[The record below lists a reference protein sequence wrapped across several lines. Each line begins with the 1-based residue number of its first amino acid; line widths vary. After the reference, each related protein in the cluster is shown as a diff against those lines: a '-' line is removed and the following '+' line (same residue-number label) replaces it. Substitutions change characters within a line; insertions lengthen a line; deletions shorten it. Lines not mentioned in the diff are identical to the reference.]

1 MEIPDLVFR
10 VLVNDRAVGN
20 LTIPKGGAWKT
31 SSLTIPV
38 ENLAAGENK
47 IRVENATPL
56 WYDPEEESDPKGR
69 FGWIQVDFYRLE
81 VMKDPVGFIFVVE

>member
-10 VLVNDRAVGN
+10 VRVNGGTVGY
-20 LTIPKGGAWKT
+20 LTIPKDGVWKT

-38 ENLAAGENK
+38 ENLVAGENK
-47 IRVENATPL
+47 IRIENATPL
-56 WYDPEEESDPKGR
+56 WYDPEQESDPKGR

-81 VMKDPVGFIFVVE
+81 VMEDPCGFFIMMK

>member
-10 VLVNDRAVGN
+10 VLVNDRTVGN
-20 LTIPKGGAWKT
+20 LTIPKGGAWET